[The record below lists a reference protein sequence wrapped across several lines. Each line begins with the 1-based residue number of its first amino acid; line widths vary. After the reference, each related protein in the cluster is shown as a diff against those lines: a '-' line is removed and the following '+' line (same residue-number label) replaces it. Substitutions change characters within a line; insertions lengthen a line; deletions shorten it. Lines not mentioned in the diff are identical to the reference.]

1 MTRKWNIVSNN
12 SKSDFDVQN
21 EIIYNT
27 EVLKSNLCD
36 NKVASILVRGITITA
51 HQATKLVFD
60 NYVPFTHGITFRWG

>member
-12 SKSDFDVQN
+12 SKANFDLQN

-36 NKVASILVRGITITA
+36 NKVVSTLVRGITITE
-51 HQATKLVFD
+51 HQATKLALD
-60 NYVPFTHGITFRWG
+60 NCVPFTNCITFR